1 MRQFISKMAWP
12 AGLFYLLKEKTPRNG
27 KIARPPGLLYAVNE
41 TPPAAVLVVAALQQ
55 VAVMASSLSYPIIL
69 GHEAGLS
76 GAHMLDF
83 ISLSLLSLGIGT
95 ILLCAN
101 SRFIGSGY
109 LCPAGYTQIYL
120 GPSLFAVKIGGL
132 ASAFGMT
139 IVAGFLQLAMA
150 PLLQRM
156 RALLPS
162 EIAGLVIAIVGLSL
176 AGLGLRYSLDINNPQ
191 GIQPTHIA
199 IAAISLVTMIVL
211 NVWTSGYT
219 KMFCVLIGISVGYVA
234 SAAFGVLDLAPMLPD
249 AGLPILRVPS
259 VEHIAW
265 HFDPTLLAPFAIVA
279 VATTLRAMG
288 DVSNAERLNDKDWI
302 RPNFRALAGGVAANG
317 LASMICG
324 LFGTTG
330 LNTYSSSVG
339 LSGATGVTSRAVGYG
354 VGVAF
359 ALLSFVPA
367 AGIAIAGEPA
377 PVLGASMFFSSAFVF
392 ISGLQ
397 MITARLLDAR
407 KTIVIGF
414 SFAMAVMADVY
425 HDVFTHVPPVLQPI
439 FGNALVLGTLCAV
452 LLNLIMRI
460 GVRKR
465 VSLRLE
471 GQIDRNAVERFL
483 TEQGAHWA
491 ARRDVVSRAIF
502 GAVQVTEVIGE
513 PSGGVEIE
521 ASFDEFNLDIRIR
534 YAGAP
539 LVIPER
545 RPSPREIVASEDGE
559 RLLAGYLLRRSA
571 DRINCK
577 ASGHTAEVQL
587 HYDH

>member
-1 MRQFISKMAWP
+1 MGQFIDKIP
-12 AGLFYLLKEKTPRNG
+12 LLPGLLYGLKETPLIR
-27 KIARPPGLLYAVNE
+27 KAARPPGLLYAVNE
-41 TPPAAVLVVAALQQ
+41 TPPMAVLAVATLQQ
-55 VAVMASSLSYPIIL
+55 VAVMSSSLSYPIIL
-69 GHEAGLS
+69 GREAGLS
-76 GAHMLDF
+76 ANHMLDF
-83 ISLSLLSLGIGT
+83 VSLSMLSLGIAT
-95 ILLCAN
+95 VLLCAR
-101 SRFIGSGY
+101 SRFIGCGY

-120 GPSLFAVKIGGL
+120 GPSLFALKIGGL

-176 AGLGLRYSLDINNPQ
+176 ASLGLRYSLDINDPR
-191 GIQPTHIA
+191 GIQPTHVA
-199 IAAISLVTMIVL
+199 ITGISLVTMIFL
-211 NVWTSGYT
+211 NVWTKGYT
-219 KMFCVLIGISVGYVA
+219 RMFCVLIGISVGYVA
-234 SAAFGVLDLAPMLPD
+234 SAAFGVLDFSPLMPD
-249 AGLPILRVPS
+249 AGLHILHVPS

-265 HFDPTLLAPFAIVA
+265 NFDPTLLAPFAIVA

-288 DVSNAERLNDKDWI
+288 DVSNAERLNDTDWI
-302 RPNFRALAGGVAANG
+302 RPNFRMLAGGVAANG
-317 LASMICG
+317 LASMLCG
-324 LFGTTG
+324 IAGTTG
-330 LNTYSSSVG
+330 LNTYSTSVG
-339 LSGATGVTSRAVGYG
+339 LSGATGITSRAVGYG

-359 ALLSFVPA
+359 ALLSLVPA
-367 AGIAIAGEPA
+367 AAVGIAAEPA

-414 SFAMAVMADVY
+414 SFTMAVMADVY
-425 HDVFTHVPPVLQPI
+425 HDAFAHVPPVLQPI

-452 LLNLIMRI
+452 SLNLIMRI

-471 GQIDRNAVERFL
+471 PGRIDRDAVERFL

-491 ARRDVVSRAIF
+491 ARRDVVSRAVF
-502 GAVQVTEVIGE
+502 GAVQVCEVIGE
-513 PSGGVEIE
+513 PSGGIEIE
-521 ASFDEFNLDIRIR
+521 ASFDEFNLDIRLR

-539 LVIPER
+539 LVMPER
-545 RPSPREIVASEDGE
+545 RPTLREIVASEDGE

-571 DRINCK
+571 DRIDCK
-577 ASGHTAEVQL
+577 ASGHTAEIQL

>member
-1 MRQFISKMAWP
+1 M
-12 AGLFYLLKEKTPRNG
+12 
-27 KIARPPGLLYAVNE
+27 ARPPGLLYAVNE
-41 TPPAAVLVVAALQQ
+41 TPPVAVLAVAALQQ
-55 VAVMASSLSYPIIL
+55 VAVIANSLSYPIIL
-69 GHEAGLS
+69 GREAGLS
-76 GAHMLDF
+76 ATHMLDF
-83 ISLSLLSLGIGT
+83 VSLSMLSLGIAT
-95 ILLCAN
+95 VLLCAT

-120 GPSLFAVKIGGL
+120 GPSLFAMKVGGL

-139 IVAGFLQLAMA
+139 IVAGLLQLAMA
-150 PLLQRM
+150 PLLRRM

-176 AGLGLRYSLDINNPQ
+176 ASLGLQYSLDITNPQ

-199 IAAISLVTMIVL
+199 IAGVSLVTMIVL
-211 NVWTSGYT
+211 NVWAKGYAR
-219 KMFCVLIGISVGYVA
+219 MFCVLIGISVGYAA
-234 SAAFGVLDLAPMLPD
+234 SAALGLLDFAALLPD
-249 AGLPILRVPS
+249 AGLGILHVPS
-259 VEHIAW
+259 VGHIAW
-265 HFDPTLLAPFAIVA
+265 SFDPALLAPFAIVA

-288 DVSNAERLNDKDWI
+288 DVSNAERLNDMDWI
-302 RPNFRALAGGVAANG
+302 RPSFRALAGGVAANG
-317 LASMICG
+317 LASMLCG
-324 LFGTTG
+324 VAGTTG
-330 LNTYSSSVG
+330 LNTYSAAVG

-354 VGVAF
+354 VGVVF
-359 ALLSFVPA
+359 AVLSFVPVA
-367 AGIAIAGEPA
+367 AVGIAALPA
-377 PVLGASMFFSSAFVF
+377 PVIGASMFFSSAFVF

-397 MITARLLDAR
+397 IITARLLDTR
-407 KTIVIGF
+407 KTIVIGL

-425 HDVFTHVPPVLQPI
+425 HDAFTHVPPVLQPI

-465 VSLRLE
+465 VSLHLE
-471 GQIDRNAVERFL
+471 TIDRNAVERFL
-483 TEQGAHWA
+483 TEQGEHWA

-502 GAVQVTEVIGE
+502 GAVQVSEVIGE

-545 RPSPREIVASEDGE
+545 RPTPREIVASDEGE
-559 RLLAGYLLRRSA
+559 RLLAGYLLRRSV
-571 DRINCK
+571 DRISCK
-577 ASGHTAEVQL
+577 ASGGISEIHL